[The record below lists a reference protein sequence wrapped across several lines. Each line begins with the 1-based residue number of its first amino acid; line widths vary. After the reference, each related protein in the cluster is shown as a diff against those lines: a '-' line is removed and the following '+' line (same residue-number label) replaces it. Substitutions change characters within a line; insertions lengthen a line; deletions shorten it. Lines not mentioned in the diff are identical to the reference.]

1 MEAES
6 HEDWLVMKKGK
17 QEGGVREESEGPGY
31 SDRTGWCP
39 PLR

>member
-1 MEAES
+1 
-6 HEDWLVMKKGK
+6 MKKGK